1 MATALHLLEAES
13 IIEWNKIRQNMTKY
27 FFVIKKKKH

>member
-13 IIEWNKIRQNMTKY
+13 IIEWNKIRQNMTLN
-27 FFVIKKKKH
+27 ISL